1 MAGDFSHTLL
11 ILFATQ
17 ALTPSH
23 GKAAAASIAVGLY
36 VLHNVFYAA
45 FAYLGGWLSDHVPQ
59 RRAIL
64 AGGYGLAV
72 VMAVLLVSA
81 PRSVPLLAAVFA
93 LAGVVVGVEESLEDS
108 LAAELVPQSQHGMAF
123 GTLAAVNAVG
133 DFASSF
139 VIGILWTAA
148 SPSVAFGLSGMLFLL
163 GSVLV
168 LRSR

>member
-1 MAGDFSHTLL
+1 VV
-11 ILFATQ
+11 
-17 ALTPSH
+17 
-23 GKAAAASIAVGLY
+23 AASIAVGLY
-36 VLHNVFYAA
+36 VLHNIFYAA

-64 AGGYGLAV
+64 AGAYTLAV

-81 PRSVPLLAAVFA
+81 PKSVPLLAAVFA

-123 GTLAAVNAVG
+123 GTLAAINAVG
-133 DFASSF
+133 DLASSF

-148 SPSVAFGLSGMLFLL
+148 SPSVAFGLSGTLFLL

-168 LRSR
+168 FRSR

>member
-1 MAGDFSHTLL
+1 MMDTLGAIVAPLTALWLLQLTSHNYHQVLAWTLVPG
-11 ILFATQ
+11 ILA
-17 ALTPSH
+17 ALTF
-23 GKAAAASIAVGLY
+23 ASL
-36 VLHNVFYAA
+36 LHNIFYAA
-45 FAYLGGWLSDHVPQ
+45 FDLPWRL
-59 RRAIL
+59 AIR
-64 AGGYGLAV
+64 
-72 VMAVLLVSA
+72 
-81 PRSVPLLAAVFA
+81 PRSTGKGDPGWSVRSRRGNGGPYLCRLRKACRCWQQF
-93 LAGVVVGVEESLEDS
+93 SDS